1 MSGASTTTTTTT
13 TTSATARPARK
24 RPRPGPEVKGSP
36 EAKRMAC
43 LVLEVLSGLRSP
55 ASASGV
61 AGIAPQR
68 YYALETR
75 ALQAIVLALEP
86 RPKGPRHRPETERD
100 RVLKRC
106 ERLERELR
114 RAQAL
119 LRTAQRAIG
128 LMPPKDA
135 EVTRKDKTG
144 KDRRHKR
151 RPRVRARK
159 SVEAL
164 RASISSELAGPAPTN
179 GATGGV

>member
-1 MSGASTTTTTTT
+1 MSATSTTTATTT
-13 TTSATARPARK
+13 APGAKPARK
-24 RPRPGPEVKGSP
+24 RPQPAPEVKGSP
-36 EAKRMAC
+36 EAKRLAC

-114 RAQAL
+114 RAHAL

-128 LMPPKDA
+128 LGPPKET

-144 KDRRHKR
+144 KERRHKR
-151 RPRVRARK
+151 RPQVRARK
-159 SVEAL
+159 TVEAL
-164 RASISSELAGPAPTN
+164 RESITREATGPGPTN
-179 GATGGV
+179 GATGGA

>member
-1 MSGASTTTTTTT
+1 MSGASMTPAAATTTVK
-13 TTSATARPARK
+13 PPRK
-24 RPRPGPEVKGSP
+24 RPRPTPEVKGSA

-55 ASASGV
+55 ASASAV
-61 AGIAPQR
+61 AGIASQR

-75 ALQAIVLALEP
+75 VLQAIVEALEP

-100 RVLKRC
+100 RVLRRC

-114 RAQAL
+114 RAHAL

-128 LMPPKDA
+128 LGPPKET
-135 EVTRKDKTG
+135 EVTRKDKSG
-144 KDRRHKR
+144 KERRHKR

-159 SVEAL
+159 TVDAL
-164 RASISSELAGPAPTN
+164 RESIDRETGAAAAAPVSGVN
-179 GATGGV
+179 GA

>member
-1 MSGASTTTTTTT
+1 MSDATKSTA
-13 TTSATARPARK
+13 ATATPTAKPARK
-24 RPRPGPEVKGSP
+24 RPQPAPEVKGSP

-75 ALQAIVLALEP
+75 ALQAIVQALEP

-114 RAQAL
+114 RAHAL
-119 LRTAQRAIG
+119 LRTAQRTIG
-128 LMPPKDA
+128 LGPPKET
-135 EVTRKDKTG
+135 EVTRKDKSG
-144 KDRRHKR
+144 KERRHKR
-151 RPRVRARK
+151 RPQVRARK
-159 SVEAL
+159 TVDAL
-164 RASISSELAGPAPTN
+164 RESITREVAGPAPAN
-179 GATGGV
+179 GAAGGA